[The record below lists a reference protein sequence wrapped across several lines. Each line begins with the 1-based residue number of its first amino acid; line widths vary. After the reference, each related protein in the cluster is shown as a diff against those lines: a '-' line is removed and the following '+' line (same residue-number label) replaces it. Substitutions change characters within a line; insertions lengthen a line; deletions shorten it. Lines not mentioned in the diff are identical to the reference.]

1 MAMNY
6 TTAGNLIA
14 DYLIAEMDAAPSGA
28 DETKMRN
35 GCIAIAR
42 GLIEHLATAADV
54 RITTGMAGLQRD
66 PASGDPTLAPTVA
79 VVLAGA
85 LE

>member
-14 DYLIAEMDAAPSGA
+14 DYLIAQMDAAPSGT

-42 GLIEHLATAADV
+42 GLIEHIASSADV
-54 RITTGMAGLQRD
+54 RITTSNAGLQRD
-66 PASGDPTLAPTVA
+66 PASGDPTLAPSA
-79 VVLAGA
+79 PVVLAGA

>member
-6 TTAGNLIA
+6 TTMGNAIA
-14 DYLIAEMDAAPSGA
+14 DEMLALMDPAPTGAA
-28 DETKMRN
+28 ETKVRD
-35 GCIAIAR
+35 GCIAIAK
-42 GLIEHLATAADV
+42 GIVEHLAANADV

-66 PASGDPTLAPTVA
+66 PASGDPTLAPSA
-79 VVLAGA
+79 PVVLSGA